1 MATRKKTAT
10 EETTEVVE
18 ETATETV
25 AETAAESTAEKSYA
39 YSALKK
45 DCRKLFKVPTITFVA
60 ATGGLDQ
67 SKKYTISEVS
77 AIIAAWGAKE
87 VK

>member
-18 ETATETV
+18 ETTTET
-25 AETAAESTAEKSYA
+25 TAESTAEKTYA